1 MWPNLRLKVGH
12 TSRDVLAHNATLLA
26 VTVLTFLQCCV
37 KLHHLHGNKR
47 PRARRACPG
56 REAVQRQTAGE
67 NRAEQ
72 PGRATDTTNIQPN
85 NNGLIDGADKRLA
98 QSTPHTCAHLSAHT
112 HTRHAHKTLAS
123 YQPQNQAP
131 APSQSWLL
139 LRLLL
144 RLLLPPVVVLPELVV
159 LLWILDVRFTV
170 KRTEKGDKERCET
183 ETRER
188 GKRGSLCEHWFTCV
202 VGSSEYA
209 FRHFW
214 SRSLA
219 HSEFLPWA
227 VPCVSMPPTTGL
239 NHTYLIMLTVA

>member
-1 MWPNLRLKVGH
+1 MGH

-98 QSTPHTCAHLSAHT
+98 QSTQHTCAHLSART
-112 HTRHAHKTLAS
+112 HTRDTHTKHLPHTSLS
-123 YQPQNQAP
+123 T
-131 APSQSWLL
+131 
-139 LRLLL
+139 
-144 RLLLPPVVVLPELVV
+144 RLLLPLSPHFFFFFFFVFH
-159 LLWILDVRFTV
+159 LDGYVAV
-170 KRTEKGDKERCET
+170 
-183 ETRER
+183 
-188 GKRGSLCEHWFTCV
+188 CV
-202 VGSSEYA
+202 A
-209 FRHFW
+209 
-214 SRSLA
+214 
-219 HSEFLPWA
+219 
-227 VPCVSMPPTTGL
+227 
-239 NHTYLIMLTVA
+239 TYLLKKLCLLIRLSV